1 MSLSKLKED
10 IKTKNF
16 KRCYLLYGNE
26 SYLIRYYKNSLS
38 EAVLDGG
45 NEMNRS
51 VFTGKNPDISEI
63 VGLSETLPFFSS
75 YRLII
80 IENSGFF
87 SSQNSM
93 ADFIEKIPDTAV
105 ILFTDYEVD
114 KRSRLFK
121 VVSKHGLC
129 TEFNAENEKSLVP
142 WLIGLFTKNGVKI
155 TESIAI
161 YMISRVGTGM
171 DTLSNEA
178 DKLTAYAYEKGFI
191 EKKDIDEVCPET
203 IADQIFKMMDSLGRK
218 DRTAVLRYYYDL
230 LERREAPLKILSLIT
245 RHFHILLHVKELS
258 ESGRTSEAASL
269 LSVPAF
275 AIKNYLPQVKNF
287 SSELLKEALEYSASL
302 DKDIKTGLINE
313 KTAVEALLIRYST
326 QVTSNKTRA

>member
-142 WLIGLFTKNGVKI
+142 WLIGLFAKNGVKI
-155 TESIAI
+155 TESIAV

-230 LERREAPLKILSLIT
+230 LERRETPLKILSLIT

-258 ESGRTSEAASL
+258 ESGRTAEAASL